1 VAILIVEDNPVNAKL
16 LVLMLRGAGFQSEIA
31 GNGKEALAMLPDM
44 SEIQLI
50 VTDYMMP
57 EMDGLELIEKVRAI
71 PQFNHIPI
79 LIASAHADLETVKRA
94 QRVRCDGFLVKPIE
108 RQQLLNRV
116 GELLQSKPLV
126 LLDKWIMVGKL
137 DVSPEEYDELIKML
151 SDQVS
156 AALKAVAL
164 EQSDVH
170 EPISESLQQLLPEL
184 CDSASMLGANRFVQ
198 LYSTY
203 KGNGGVTKAH
213 CRSLLQSLQQLETA
227 LMTQMS
233 FESTAS
239 GGQAAA

>member
-1 VAILIVEDNPVNAKL
+1 MAILIVEDNPVNAKL

-203 KGNGGVTKAH
+203 QGNGGVTKAH
-213 CRSLLQSLQQLETA
+213 CRSLLQSLQQLDTA

>member
-1 VAILIVEDNPVNAKL
+1 MAILIVEDNPVNAKL

-203 KGNGGVTKAH
+203 QGNGGVTKAH
-213 CRSLLQSLQQLETA
+213 CRSLLQSLQQLDTA

-239 GGQAAA
+239 GGQAAV

>member
-1 VAILIVEDNPVNAKL
+1 
-16 LVLMLRGAGFQSEIA
+16 M
-31 GNGKEALAMLPDM
+31 
-44 SEIQLI
+44 
-50 VTDYMMP
+50 
-57 EMDGLELIEKVRAI
+57 
-71 PQFNHIPI
+71 
-79 LIASAHADLETVKRA
+79 
-94 QRVRCDGFLVKPIE
+94 
-108 RQQLLNRV
+108 
-116 GELLQSKPLV
+116 
-126 LLDKWIMVGKL
+126 
-137 DVSPEEYDELIKML
+137 DVSPGEYDEPIKML

-170 EPISESLQQLLPEL
+170 GLISESLQQLLPEL

-203 KGNGGVTKAH
+203 QGNGGVTKAH
-213 CRSLLQSLQQLETA
+213 CRSLLQSLQQLDTA

>member
-1 VAILIVEDNPVNAKL
+1 MAILIVEDNPVNAKL

-31 GNGKEALAMLPDM
+31 GNGKEALAMLSGMP
-44 SEIQLI
+44 ETQLI
-50 VTDYMMP
+50 ITDYMMP
-57 EMDGLELIEKVRAI
+57 EMDGLELIEKVRAV

-79 LIASAHADLETVKRA
+79 LIASAHADLETVKHA

-116 GELLQSKPLV
+116 GELLQSKPRV
-126 LLDKWIMVGKL
+126 LLDKWIMIGKL
-137 DVSPEEYDELIKML
+137 DVSPGEYDELIKML

-164 EQSDVH
+164 EQSQVP
-170 EPISESLQQLLPEL
+170 EPISERLHQLLPEL

-198 LYSTY
+198 LYSAY
-203 KGNGGVTKAH
+203 KRNGGVTKAH

-233 FESTAS
+233 SESNAS

>member
-1 VAILIVEDNPVNAKL
+1 VAILIAEDNPVNAKL
-16 LVLMLRGAGFQSEIA
+16 LALMLRGAGFQSEIV
-31 GNGKEALAMLPDM
+31 GNGKEALAMLSDM
-44 SEIQLI
+44 PETQLI
-50 VTDYMMP
+50 ITDYMMP
-57 EMDGLELIEKVRAI
+57 EMDGLELIEKVRAV

-126 LLDKWIMVGKL
+126 LLDKWIIIGKL
-137 DVSPEEYDELIKML
+137 DVSSGEYDELIKML

-170 EPISESLQQLLPEL
+170 EPISDSLQQLLPEL

-233 FESTAS
+233 SESNVS

>member
-1 VAILIVEDNPVNAKL
+1 MAILIVEDNPVNAKL

-137 DVSPEEYDELIKML
+137 EVSPEEYDELIKML

-203 KGNGGVTKAH
+203 QGNGGVTKAH
-213 CRSLLQSLQQLETA
+213 CRSLLQSLQQLDTA

>member
-1 VAILIVEDNPVNAKL
+1 MSILIVEDNPVNAKL

-44 SEIQLI
+44 PEIQLV

-94 QRVRCDGFLVKPIE
+94 KRVRCDGFLVKPIE

-126 LLDKWIMVGKL
+126 LLDKWIMIGKL
-137 DVSPEEYDELIKML
+137 DVSPGEYDELIKML
-151 SDQVS
+151 SDQVH

-227 LMTQMS
+227 LITHLS
-233 FESTAS
+233 SEADAS

>member
-137 DVSPEEYDELIKML
+137 DVSPGEYDELIKML

-203 KGNGGVTKAH
+203 QGNGGVTKAH
-213 CRSLLQSLQQLETA
+213 CRSLLQSLQQLDTA